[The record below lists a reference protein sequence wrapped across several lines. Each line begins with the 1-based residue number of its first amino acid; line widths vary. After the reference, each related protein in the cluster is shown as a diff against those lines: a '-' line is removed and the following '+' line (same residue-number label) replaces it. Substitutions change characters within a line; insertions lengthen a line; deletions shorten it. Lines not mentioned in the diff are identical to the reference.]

1 VPSSP
6 PAPSASH
13 PDLTAAGDSIESSTL
28 KEPTFYLELNAVPV
42 PLFLRS
48 LGCVVAAIL
57 LFAPAAAAAP
67 STTHARTAAADCP
80 GSDLVPTA
88 ENLGA
93 VRAAIVCLHSAIR
106 AERGMRPL
114 GENSSLLRAAVAHSA
129 DMVSQRY
136 FEHTG
141 PSGTT
146 MRDRLFGTY
155 VRRSQAWTLGE
166 NIAWAT
172 GSEATPANIMASWM
186 ASPGHRA
193 NILRRAYREVGVG
206 IVVGVPSDATAG
218 ATFTADFGSRR

>member
-1 VPSSP
+1 M
-6 PAPSASH
+6 
-13 PDLTAAGDSIESSTL
+13 
-28 KEPTFYLELNAVPV
+28 PV

-48 LGCVVAAIL
+48 LGCVVAVIL
-57 LFAPAAAAAP
+57 LFAPAAVAAP
-67 STTHARTAAADCP
+67 STTHARAAAADCP

-93 VRAAIVCLHSAIR
+93 VRAAVVCLHSQIR
-106 AERGMRPL
+106 GDRGLAPL
-114 GENSSLLRAAVAHSA
+114 GENSRLRRAAVAHSA

-136 FEHTG
+136 FEHTA

-155 VRRSQAWTLGE
+155 VRRSQDWTLGE
-166 NIAWAT
+166 NLAWAT
-172 GSEATPANIMASWM
+172 GSQATPASIMRGWM

-193 NILRRAYREVGVG
+193 NLVRRAYREVGIG
-206 IVVGVPSDATAG
+206 IVIGVPSDGTAG

>member
-1 VPSSP
+1 
-6 PAPSASH
+6 
-13 PDLTAAGDSIESSTL
+13 
-28 KEPTFYLELNAVPV
+28 LNAVPV

-57 LFAPAAAAAP
+57 LFAPAAVAAP
-67 STTHARTAAADCP
+67 STTHARAAAADCP

-93 VRAAIVCLHSAIR
+93 VRAAVVCLHSQIR
-106 AERGMRPL
+106 GDRGLAPL
-114 GENSSLLRAAVAHSA
+114 GENSMLRHAAVAHSA

-136 FEHTG
+136 FEHTA

-155 VRRSQAWTLGE
+155 VRRSQDWTLGE
-166 NIAWAT
+166 NLAWAT
-172 GSEATPANIMASWM
+172 GSQATPASIMRGWM

-193 NILRRAYREVGVG
+193 NIVRRAYREVGIG
-206 IVVGVPSDATAG
+206 IVIGVPSDGTAG